1 MNGLGSH
8 RTLLSQAKP
17 ATGSW
22 PQPRT
27 GYQARQQNRNQHRSL
42 REEPRLREGN
52 RTWEQGGRFCHVK
65 AGRASEPR
73 ILAGRDLN
81 LRFLRPGETLGAEG
95 KAELQ
100 EVTCGAALPRDDA
113 GPVWVGLPTQ
123 LKGPHLGEPV
133 SGQAGPRWP
142 QGARA
147 WSIMFLF
154 LGFFPLNKVSVEWF
168 IDWLLG
174 A

>member
-1 MNGLGSH
+1 MDGLGSH

-17 ATGSW
+17 MTGSW

-52 RTWEQGGRFCHVK
+52 RTREQGGRFCHVK

-100 EVTCGAALPRDDA
+100 EVTWGCPPLRRCRPSLGGSAHSAQGTTSRGTSVWPGRP
-113 GPVWVGLPTQ
+113 PVATGSPGMVDHVP
-123 LKGPHLGEPV
+123 
-133 SGQAGPRWP
+133 
-142 QGARA
+142 
-147 WSIMFLF
+147 
-154 LGFFPLNKVSVEWF
+154 
-168 IDWLLG
+168 LLG
-174 A
+174 ILPLK